1 MAGAGLLLL
10 LFGFSAD
17 SGVFGLFTRDSG
29 WASPAAGAG
38 RGGEAAWAGRG
49 LEVVTEP
56 LEEEEGLVTSAMG
69 WLWCRVGG
77 SRSWGRCG
85 LWPASREATW
95 PGAAKEAWPGAAKEA
110 GAGGEVEG
118 CLLGWGG
125 CWTLIMSV
133 SSLLHALASSSRG
146 LFSEGELVCKER
158 EYKHKYKCKVCRI
171 SGPEV
176 GQMVVRR

>member
-17 SGVFGLFTRDSG
+17 SGDFGLFTRDSG

-38 RGGEAAWAGRG
+38 RGGEVACAGRG
-49 LEVVTEP
+49 LEVVAEGLEAEVEA
-56 LEEEEGLVTSAMG
+56 LEEGEGLVTSAMG

-85 LWPASREATW
+85 LWPAS
-95 PGAAKEAWPGAAKEA
+95 WPGAAKEA
-110 GAGGEVEG
+110 GAGGEAEG
-118 CLLGWGG
+118 CLLGWGW
-125 CWTLIMSV
+125 CWQLIMSV

-146 LFSEGELVCKER
+146 LFSEGELVCKQR
-158 EYKHKYKCKVCRI
+158 EYKYKYKCKV
-171 SGPEV
+171 
-176 GQMVVRR
+176 